1 MLKLKV
7 LLIDDEVDY
16 CLIMKGYFTK
26 KNYDVFIAY
35 NLKEGLELIDR
46 AKPDIL
52 FLDNNLPD
60 GQGWTH
66 VEEIVENNPQIKI
79 YLASAYHQKGD
90 FFSPLPHVTVWEKP
104 LSMNLLNAT
113 F

>member
-16 CLIMKGYFTK
+16 CLIMKSYFTK
-26 KNYDVFIAY
+26 KNYDVFLAY
-35 NLKEGLELIDR
+35 NLKDGLRLIETSR
-46 AKPDIL
+46 PDIL

-66 VEEIVENNPQIKI
+66 VESIVEKNPHLKI
-79 YLASAYHQKGD
+79 YLASAYYQKGD
-90 FFSPLPHVTVWEKP
+90 FFSPFPHVTVWEKP
-104 LSMNLLNAT
+104 LSINLLNAT